1 MVIKNA
7 KIVTPEGVV
16 EGDLRIENGVIAQIG
31 SDLDG
36 ENVKDAAGRYLLPA
50 LVDIGVGVLD
60 GRLRGGTLQKLAK
73 KAYRNGF
80 GTVVVSSLSLPRIDN
95 EITLEFAKSQAELC
109 PEAEILPLLSGVR
122 EEGGLSDCSILLK
135 EGAVGIEFE
144 SHIDGNLIRRL
155 MEYAGMHGVRLF
167 CRANDPALQGDGVM
181 HEGEVSSRLGLSGI
195 PPVGE
200 SSQVARIGE
209 FARTYEVE
217 TVVLG
222 ASTPETV
229 EICNENPWLK
239 VQVSIHHLLLND
251 TVCENYETA
260 GKIFPPIRDEARRR
274 ALVESFENGEIDMLT
289 SLHSPVSDTAKDAVF
304 AEAAYGIDGLTN
316 FLPSLYTRFVATGSI
331 DFPSLAKMTAASSA
345 EAIGMEGRRGKIEV
359 GYEADLILFDP
370 HVEISSMGE
379 KTPYT
384 DDTLY
389 GAIEKITEG

>member
-50 LVDIGVGVLD
+50 LIDIGVGVLD

-155 MEYAGMHGVRLF
+155 MEYARMHGVRLF

-195 PPVGE
+195 PSLSE
-200 SSQVARIGE
+200 FSQVARIGE
-209 FARTYEVE
+209 FAKAYEVE
-217 TVVLG
+217 TVILG
-222 ASTPETV
+222 ASTPETIR
-229 EICNENPWLK
+229 ICRENPWLRS
-239 VQVSIHHLLLND
+239 QVSLHHLLLD
-251 TVCENYETA
+251 DRACDNYATS
-260 GKIFPPIRDEARRR
+260 GKIFPPLRDEKSRSE
-274 ALVESFENGEIDMLT
+274 LLESLKRGEIDMVT
-289 SLHSPVSDTAKDAVF
+289 SLHSPVSKTAKDAVF
-304 AEAAYGIDGLTN
+304 AEAAYGIDGLSD
-316 FLPSLYTRFVATGSI
+316 FLPLFYTRLIEQGFADFSMLAALTATHPAEVAG
-331 DFPSLAKMTAASSA
+331 LGEKL
-345 EAIGMEGRRGKIEV
+345 GRIEV
-359 GYEADLILFDP
+359 GQDARFILFDP
-370 HVEISSMGE
+370 E
-379 KTPYT
+379 KEVFPTAENSPYGKEA
-384 DDTLY
+384 LR
-389 GAIEKITEG
+389 GAIEKIETN